1 MKFNYYQ
8 IVNKINGK
16 KYIGI
21 TDREPLTRFTEH
33 KRALRNHN
41 HVNYKLQKDWV
52 DYGEENFDFELIESL
67 ECENIE
73 IGYNHEAE
81 LISSSE
87 NIL

>member
-21 TDREPLTRFTEH
+21 TDREPLTRFAEH

-52 DYGEENFDFELIESL
+52 DYGEENFDFEKMIEETINNVQTL
-67 ECENIE
+67 VITEEKEDNFKD
-73 IGYNHEAE
+73 
-81 LISSSE
+81 L
-87 NIL
+87 L